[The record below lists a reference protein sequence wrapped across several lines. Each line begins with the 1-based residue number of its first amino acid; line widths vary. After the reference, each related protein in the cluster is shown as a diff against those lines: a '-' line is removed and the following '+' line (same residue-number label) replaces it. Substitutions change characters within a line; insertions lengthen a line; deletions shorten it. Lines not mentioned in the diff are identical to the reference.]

1 MPAPSGLKS
10 LIEAQVDPRMLKS
23 QHFTKLTGAFATEL
37 ETKWAKWI
45 LSMKWGK
52 NDVSGIGI
60 GVWSG
65 SGGGGKLEAS
75 PFGVSASS
83 LFATT
88 GFLKKTTA
96 TEKLLST
103 FETIVNDKFDK
114 WVKNFKILSVNY
126 LGTCSALPPAPPAL
140 PIGAPGPFS
149 ATSVTVPLVA
159 LGQSQNP
166 SGISSEW
173 DSKLKAGPDPKFNL
187 DNPLVMTKLLTSA
200 IGSTIELQ
208 FTSVFLTTSMASGDT
223 VSGTGAPGTGAG
235 SAKSDGKGMII

>member
-23 QHFTKLTGAFATEL
+23 QHFTKLTGAFATEI
-37 ETKWAKWI
+37 EMKWTKWI
-45 LSMKWGK
+45 LSMMWGE
-52 NDVSGIGI
+52 NQVSGIGI

-65 SGGGGKLEAS
+65 SGTGGKLSAS

-83 LFATT
+83 IFAAT
-88 GFLKKTTA
+88 GFLKKTPA
-96 TEKLLST
+96 TDKLLST
-103 FETIVNDKFDK
+103 FEKIVNEKFDA
-114 WVKNFKILSVNY
+114 WVKDFKMLTVNY
-126 LGTCSALPPAPPAL
+126 VGVCSALPPAPPVL

-149 ATSVTVPLVA
+149 ATSITVPLIA
-159 LGQSQNP
+159 LGQSKAP
-166 SGISSEW
+166 SGISDAW

-187 DNPLVMTKLLTSA
+187 DNPLVMTKLLTKA

-235 SAKSDGKGMII
+235 SAKSSKTGKII